1 MLTGKRSW
9 IMTMRA
15 IEFVENWASENVA
28 ADQQATEIAS
38 ARALAA
44 RCLEDARA
52 VGIPQSEIEEAFDD
66 LPAFLA
72 GEIEEA
78 RAREAD
84 RSAAEDE

>member
-1 MLTGKRSW
+1 
-9 IMTMRA
+9 MTMRA

-28 ADQQATEIAS
+28 PDEQATEIAGAS
-38 ARALAA
+38 ARALAS

-52 VGIPQSEIEEAFDD
+52 AGIPQSEIEETFDD

-78 RAREAD
+78 REREAD